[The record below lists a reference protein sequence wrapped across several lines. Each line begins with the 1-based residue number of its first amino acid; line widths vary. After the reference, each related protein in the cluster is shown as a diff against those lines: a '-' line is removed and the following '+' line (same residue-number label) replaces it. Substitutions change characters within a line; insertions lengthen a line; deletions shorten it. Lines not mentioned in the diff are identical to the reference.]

1 MIMNQTKI
9 LRYSLKKFIFFS
21 IIIFITNII
30 LIASFVFYIR
40 EKQTTTETVKIISE
54 HITITKNNVHIP
66 KNDISSLKEQ
76 KLWLMVLDKQT
87 GKQVY
92 EQYKPTEVPSQFDYG
107 DILQFSRYYLSDYPV
122 FSQIK
127 GDYIIVVGFPK
138 DKIARYSYNY
148 LDIDSIR
155 LIPLV
160 AFGVLLFN
168 CLYFAFLYYYG
179 VTHINRKIAPLV
191 TAIQNLPDGLKNPIN
206 SISELEYLTTAIN
219 QTDTLLKE
227 NEVFKEQ
234 WISGIAHDIKT
245 PLSVIISNASLLNDS
260 ELDTQSKKHIRPI
273 LTESY
278 YIQNILND
286 LNIVAR
292 LSSGHLQLN
301 QTETKIIPF
310 FKDILIHILNQEIW
324 NDFEFEFDYDY
335 SLVNQSIMIEQFLIT
350 RVIHNIIYNS
360 VLHNEKGCTIRI
372 YLFKKDTNVIV
383 EIKDNGQGA
392 SPEKIAELNEL
403 SFKNID
409 ISKIRT
415 TGIGLKISKQI
426 VDLHQGSISFASV
439 QNEFFESIISLPIF
453 NIAN

>member
-1 MIMNQTKI
+1 MHT
-9 LRYSLKKFIFFS
+9 
-21 IIIFITNII
+21 
-30 LIASFVFYIR
+30 
-40 EKQTTTETVKIISE
+40 
-54 HITITKNNVHIP
+54 
-66 KNDISSLKEQ
+66 
-76 KLWLMVLDKQT
+76 
-87 GKQVY
+87 
-92 EQYKPTEVPSQFDYG
+92 
-107 DILQFSRYYLSDYPV
+107 
-122 FSQIK
+122 
-127 GDYIIVVGFPK
+127 
-138 DKIARYSYNY
+138 
-148 LDIDSIR
+148 
-155 LIPLV
+155 
-160 AFGVLLFN
+160 
-168 CLYFAFLYYYG
+168 
-179 VTHINRKIAPLV
+179 
-191 TAIQNLPDGLKNPIN
+191 
-206 SISELEYLTTAIN
+206 
-219 QTDTLLKE
+219 
-227 NEVFKEQ
+227 
-234 WISGIAHDIKT
+234 DIKT

-260 ELDTQSKKHIRPI
+260 ELDTQSKKHIPPI

-324 NDFEFEFDYDY
+324 NDFEFEFDYDD

-372 YLFKKDTNVIV
+372 HLFKKDTNVIV

-453 NIAN
+453 NITN

>member
-1 MIMNQTKI
+1 M
-9 LRYSLKKFIFFS
+9 
-21 IIIFITNII
+21 
-30 LIASFVFYIR
+30 
-40 EKQTTTETVKIISE
+40 
-54 HITITKNNVHIP
+54 
-66 KNDISSLKEQ
+66 
-76 KLWLMVLDKQT
+76 
-87 GKQVY
+87 
-92 EQYKPTEVPSQFDYG
+92 
-107 DILQFSRYYLSDYPV
+107 
-122 FSQIK
+122 
-127 GDYIIVVGFPK
+127 
-138 DKIARYSYNY
+138 
-148 LDIDSIR
+148 
-155 LIPLV
+155 IPLI

-260 ELDTQSKKHIRPI
+260 ELDTQSEKHIRPI

-310 FKDILIHILNQEIW
+310 FKDILIHILNQEVW
-324 NDFEFEFDYDY
+324 NDFELEFDYDY

-372 YLFKKDTNVIV
+372 HLFKKDTNVIV

-453 NIAN
+453 

>member
-1 MIMNQTKI
+1 M
-9 LRYSLKKFIFFS
+9 F
-21 IIIFITNII
+21 
-30 LIASFVFYIR
+30 
-40 EKQTTTETVKIISE
+40 
-54 HITITKNNVHIP
+54 
-66 KNDISSLKEQ
+66 
-76 KLWLMVLDKQT
+76 
-87 GKQVY
+87 
-92 EQYKPTEVPSQFDYG
+92 
-107 DILQFSRYYLSDYPV
+107 
-122 FSQIK
+122 
-127 GDYIIVVGFPK
+127 
-138 DKIARYSYNY
+138 
-148 LDIDSIR
+148 
-155 LIPLV
+155 
-160 AFGVLLFN
+160 
-168 CLYFAFLYYYG
+168 
-179 VTHINRKIAPLV
+179 
-191 TAIQNLPDGLKNPIN
+191 
-206 SISELEYLTTAIN
+206 
-219 QTDTLLKE
+219 
-227 NEVFKEQ
+227 
-234 WISGIAHDIKT
+234 
-245 PLSVIISNASLLNDS
+245 
-260 ELDTQSKKHIRPI
+260 QS
-273 LTESY
+273 
-278 YIQNILND
+278 D

-372 YLFKKDTNVIV
+372 NLFKKDTNVIV

-453 NIAN
+453 NISN